1 MLQCVA
7 LKIHNVCTSHLLG
20 WTTNTLFLHGFR
32 MEPHLHRSE
41 QCIPADLQVQLP
53 LRWQVDLQAHFVVG
67 THSGLLPCYTTD
79 ISFTAF
85 ICNSPCGKPC
95 HFPSYFT
102 AAELL
107 HEICNCHD
115 VLCRILT

>member
-1 MLQCVA
+1 MIFCKIASNTKASYLLSALVFSGPSRKVQWALSAEQWYLQMLQRVA

-41 QCIPADLQVQLP
+41 QCIPADLQAQLP

-67 THSGLLPCYTTD
+67 T
-79 ISFTAF
+79 
-85 ICNSPCGKPC
+85 
-95 HFPSYFT
+95 
-102 AAELL
+102 
-107 HEICNCHD
+107 
-115 VLCRILT
+115 R